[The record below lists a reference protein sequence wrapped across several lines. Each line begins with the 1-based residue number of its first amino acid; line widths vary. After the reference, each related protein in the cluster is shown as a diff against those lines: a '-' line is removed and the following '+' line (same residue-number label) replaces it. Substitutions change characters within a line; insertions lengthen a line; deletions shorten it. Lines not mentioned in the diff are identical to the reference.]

1 MLAQMNDMMVNMPGG
16 AALWAALFFIFGLSV
31 LVFIHEMGHYLA
43 ARSVGVAVEAF
54 SIGFGPEI
62 FGWNDRVGTRW
73 KVSLIPLGGY
83 VKLYAMTGEIEPD
96 AVPKKRRHEA
106 FCFKSVPARMW
117 VVFAGPLFNFLFAIF
132 ALAGLFMTSGEKIP
146 MPVVGS
152 VAVESPA
159 EVAGL
164 QTGDRVLTINGQ
176 PLANWNELS
185 ETVRASEGQAL
196 TLELQRGETTET
208 VTVTPERREVT
219 SLLGEVS
226 VHYMVGIGQGNVFE
240 SREVGVLEATWLGV
254 TRTWDITVMIA
265 KAVWRMLTLQM
276 DADVGGPLTI
286 AKVAG
291 DSASQ
296 GWDAFIMFLV
306 FISVNLGLLN
316 LFPIPVLDGGHLVY
330 FAVEA
335 VKGKPLGE
343 KAQEIGYRVGFAMIL
358 MLMAFA
364 FYKDIV
370 RIVIPFFSAS

>member
-1 MLAQMNDMMVNMPGG
+1 MLEQLNQMMVDMPGG
-16 AALWAALFFIFGLSV
+16 YALWSALFFVVGLSI
-31 LVFIHEMGHYLA
+31 LVFIHELGHYLA

-83 VKLYAMTGEIEPD
+83 VKMYAMTGEIEPEE
-96 AVPKKRRHEA
+96 VPAKRRKEA

-117 VVFAGPLFNFLFAIF
+117 VVFAGPLFNFIFAIV
-132 ALAGLFMTSGEKIP
+132 ALAGLFYVSGEKIP
-146 MPVVGS
+146 QPVVGD
-152 VAVESPA
+152 VAVSSPA
-159 EVAGL
+159 ESAGL
-164 QTGDRVLTINGQ
+164 QSGDRVLTINGKAIETWND
-176 PLANWNELS
+176 LAA
-185 ETVRASEGQAL
+185 TVRGSEGSAL
-196 TLELQRGETTET
+196 MLTLQRGDETRD
-208 VTVTPERREVT
+208 VVVTPERREVT
-219 SLLGEVS
+219 SMLGEVS

-240 SREVGVLEATWLGV
+240 SRPVGLADAAYLGV
-254 TRTWDITVMIA
+254 VRTWEITAMIA

-276 DADVGGPLTI
+276 NADVGGPLTI

-335 VKGKPLGE
+335 IKGKPLGE
-343 KAQEIGYRVGFAMIL
+343 KAQEIGYRVGFGMIL
-358 MLMAFA
+358 LLMGFA

>member
-1 MLAQMNDMMVNMPGG
+1 MLAQMNDMMINMPGG
-16 AALWAALFFIFGLSV
+16 AALWAALFFVLGLSL

-54 SIGFGPEI
+54 SIGFGPEL
-62 FGWNDRVGTRW
+62 FGWNDSTGTRW

-96 AVPKKRRHEA
+96 DVPKKRRKEA
-106 FCFKSVPARMW
+106 FCFKAVPERMW

-132 ALAGLFMTSGEKIP
+132 ALAGLFYVSGEKIP

-159 EVAGL
+159 EAAGL
-164 QTGDRVLTINGQ
+164 QTGDRILTINGKAL
-176 PLANWNELS
+176 PDWNEMAQ
-185 ETVRASEGQAL
+185 TIRASEGQPLVMEFERNGAA
-196 TLELQRGETTET
+196 QT
-208 VTVTPERREVT
+208 VTVTPERRESV

-240 SREVGVLEATWLGV
+240 SREVGLLDAAWLGV
-254 TRTWDITVMIA
+254 TRTWDITAMIA

-335 VKGKPLGE
+335 IKGKPLGE
-343 KAQEIGYRVGFAMIL
+343 KAQEIGYRVGFGMIL

-370 RIVIPFFSAS
+370 RIVIPFFTAS